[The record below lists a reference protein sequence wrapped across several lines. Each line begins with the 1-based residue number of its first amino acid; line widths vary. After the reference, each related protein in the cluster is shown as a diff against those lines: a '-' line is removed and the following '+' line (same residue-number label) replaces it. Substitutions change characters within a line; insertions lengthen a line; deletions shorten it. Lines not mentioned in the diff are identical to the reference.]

1 MTNTKESISIIIV
14 ALIGGANMV
23 TKIKG
28 GKMTTI
34 EFFKKW
40 GQEKATCNDTE
51 LLQVVHI
58 LTIFEDKEGGLT
70 NGNMQ

>member
-1 MTNTKESISIIIV
+1 
-14 ALIGGANMV
+14 MV